1 MMKIYKNW
9 GPPLVTQLLVT
20 STKLLALR
28 TGKIKTRNFAILLFC
43 SMLALNS
50 CKTDEAAAPAV
61 ASFTVDKTAGVLSTT
76 TFTFTVNQ
84 VTANSVTLFPYG
96 QGQANWGTVPITF
109 SGGAA
114 TVTFKYDKVG
124 TFNAV
129 VVANNNTT
137 DPDGKISIKNTVS
150 AAQTITI
157 TNNGSTFSKFVVE
170 KSISRTNPLD
180 KVNHTVK
187 DTVPF
192 GSPATLKATFATDG
206 YAAVTVG
213 TTAQKTDT
221 TANSFASPVTYTVKS
236 QDGASTTTYTVS
248 VVVIPV
254 ETNTNIKSVT
264 GVATSTASKKAS
276 VPSYVDNTGKAV
288 VFYQPYGTSTG
299 WQDSVE
305 VSYALSGSFSILK
318 YGTEVAKMKQGRR
331 LDLTVT
337 TPKVVV
343 FAQDS
348 TQSPYNLYTATQA
361 PKLELSFPALIPAIA
376 GKTDGFGIT
385 ANVIKG
391 TVVSS
396 LATTTTITPVAGIT
410 VSNVTAGSVDITSG
424 AAVVDYTKPV
434 TFTLTLVD
442 ANIGKT
448 YKVVYTATVTVI
460 P

>member
-9 GPPLVTQLLVT
+9 GPPLVTQLMVT
-20 STKLLALR
+20 STRLLALYG
-28 TGKIKTRNFAILLFC
+28 GKIKIRNFAIPLLC
-43 SMLALNS
+43 SLILMNS
-50 CKTDEAAAPAV
+50 CKSDEAAAPTT
-61 ASFTVDKTAGVLSTT
+61 ASFTVDKTTGVLSST

-96 QGQANWGTVPITF
+96 QGQANWGTIPITF

-129 VVANNNTT
+129 VVTNNNTT

-150 AAQTITI
+150 AAQSITI
-157 TNNGSTFSKFVVE
+157 TNNGSTFSKFLVE
-170 KSISRTNPLD
+170 KSISRTSPLD
-180 KVNHTVK
+180 NVNHVIK

-206 YAAVTVG
+206 YATVSVG
-213 TTAQKTDT
+213 STAQKTDT

-236 QDGASTTTYTVS
+236 QDGSSTTTYAAS
-248 VVVIPV
+248 VYVIPV
-254 ETNTNIKSVT
+254 ETNNSIKSVT

-276 VPSYVDNTGKAV
+276 VPSSVDNTGKAV
-288 VFYQPYGTSTG
+288 VFYQPYGTATG

-305 VSYALSGSFSILK
+305 VSYALSGKFSILK
-318 YGTEVAKMKQGRR
+318 YGTEVVKMKQGRR
-331 LDLTVT
+331 LDLTAAS
-337 TPKVVV
+337 PKVVV

-348 TQSPYNLYTATQA
+348 SQAPYNLYTATQV
-361 PKLELSFPALIPAIA
+361 PKLSLAFNGLVPQISATT
-376 GKTDGFGIT
+376 KDFGIT

-391 TVVSS
+391 TVITA
-396 LATTTTITPVAGIT
+396 LATTTTITPVAGLT
-410 VSNVTAGSVDITSG
+410 VSSVTAGSVDITAG
-424 AAVVDYTKPV
+424 TAVVDYTKPV
-434 TFTLTLVD
+434 TFTMTVID

-448 YKVVYTATVTVI
+448 YQVVYTATVTVI